1 MAYKFQLGEAK
12 LSGSITQT
20 DGTFIEAQTQLRIGS
35 AQITEAE
42 LGLID
47 GITAG
52 TAAASKALVLD
63 GSSDIAG
70 IGALGAT
77 SLSASADLEVGG
89 NITGSGVSLS
99 DASGIVGDGLTA
111 NGGVID
117 LDIPSLAA
125 DMTGDVAD
133 TDELAISDGG
143 TMKKVDF
150 SVVRDAVFNDVS
162 GDATIAAGG
171 ALTIAA
177 GAVENGMLSG
187 SIAAGKLN
195 LGNGFQDTAG
205 NLTFDLQPTNPGLF
219 VDGDGLGLKATIGG
233 DKTFSGNVTVSGDLN
248 VAGTLNRVT
257 ETELLIEDVKIILA
271 SGSTAFATGQGF
283 EIGDGTDALGSILTN
298 TIDFGMGDVNLFDIS
313 LAVSASQVYTGLVA
327 SPSVVIGNSEWD
339 ISTSHISGNLPVYAS
354 AFHGDGSN
362 LTGISADTATALTMA
377 VVSKADGNSLE
388 EDKVNY
394 FATLSA
400 DATVSLPASNGDL
413 IGKSLYI
420 KLGNLTNDAVV
431 TVNTNGAS
439 QKIDGADSILLE
451 SAYAAVR
458 LVYVAS
464 DDWRVF

>member
-20 DGTFIEAQTQLRIGS
+20 DGTFIEAQSQFRIGS
-35 AQITEAE
+35 TQITETE

-52 TAAASKALVLD
+52 TAANSKALVLD
-63 GSSDIAG
+63 SSGDIAG

-77 SLSASADLEVGG
+77 SLSASADLEIGG
-89 NITGSGVSLS
+89 DITGSGVSLS
-99 DASGIVGDGLTA
+99 DVSGIVGDGLTG

-133 TDELAISDGG
+133 ADEFAISDGG

-162 GDATIAAGG
+162 GDASIAAGG

-177 GAVENGMLSG
+177 GAVENSMLDNS
-187 SIAAGKLN
+187 
-195 LGNGFQDTAG
+195 D
-205 NLTFDLQPTNPGLF
+205 
-219 VDGDGLGLKATIGG
+219 VTIGSTAVALG
-233 DKTFSGNVTVSGDLN
+233 GTVTSFSGLTGLDFTAADASIGASLAANTLTLGGATSTVRIAGDLD
-248 VAGTLNRVT
+248 VVGTLNRVT
-257 ETELLIEDVKIILA
+257 ETELLVEDVKIILA

-298 TIDFGMGDVNLFDIS
+298 TIDFGQGNVNLFDIS
-313 LAVSASQVYTGLVA
+313 LAVSASQVYSGLVA
-327 SPSVVIGNSEWD
+327 APSVVIGNSEWD

-354 AFHGDGSN
+354 EFHGDGSN
-362 LTGISADTATALTMA
+362 LTGISADNASSLTMA
-377 VVSKADGNSLE
+377 VVSKADTDSLE

-394 FATLSA
+394 FGTLSA
-400 DATVSLPASNGDL
+400 NAGVSLPASNGDL

-420 KLGNLTNDAVV
+420 KLKDLTNDAVV
-431 TVNTNGAS
+431 TVNTTGAS
-439 QKIDGADSILLE
+439 QKIDGADSIILE
-451 SAYAAVR
+451 SSYAAVR